1 VECLFDASSNTDVNT
16 LPIKSFQLC
25 LCTTTR
31 KKQTAELLVIDN
43 GTECGRVNVAT
54 TVQNVAVLWLSGDEK
69 NLLSVDM
76 AMCYCQA
83 LKVSYVFFS
92 LK

>member
-1 VECLFDASSNTDVNT
+1 M
-16 LPIKSFQLC
+16 
-25 LCTTTR
+25 
-31 KKQTAELLVIDN
+31 AELLLIDN
-43 GTECGRVNVAT
+43 GTDCGRINVAT
-54 TVQNVAVLWLSGDEK
+54 TVQNVVVLWLSGGEK

-83 LKVSYVFFS
+83 LKVSYVFFR

>member
-1 VECLFDASSNTDVNT
+1 MLINCRLKAFNCVYALSQE
-16 LPIKSFQLC
+16 
-25 LCTTTR
+25 
-31 KKQTAELLVIDN
+31 KKQRAEFLVIDN
-43 GTECGRVNVAT
+43 GADCVRINVAI
-54 TVQNVAVLWLSGDEK
+54 TVQNVVVLWLSGGEK

-83 LKVSYVFFS
+83 LKVSYVFFR

>member
-1 VECLFDASSNTDVNT
+1 VECLFDASSNIDVNT

-25 LCTTTR
+25 ICSITG
-31 KKQTAELLVIDN
+31 KKRRAELLVIDN
-43 GTECGRVNVAT
+43 GTDCDRINVAA
-54 TVQNVAVLWLSGDEK
+54 TVQNVVVLWLSGGEK
-69 NLLSVDM
+69 TLFSVDM

-83 LKVSYVFFS
+83 LKVPYVFFR